1 MAESQVTDDLELR
14 RQQARARAR
23 ARLRLQEQEQAAAPE
38 PDFGAPEPQLVSG
51 LRAPEQPMLRPLESA
66 RKAAAAYPGS
76 AAKVLSD
83 TVKGIYQLATSP
95 AQTTMGVLDVAAG
108 ALRNMAPAG
117 LRKFLDSA
125 SDPATIE
132 RIQAAAQKA
141 GGAFA
146 ERYGSNEAIVNTLET
161 DPAGAM
167 SDIATI
173 LGIGGAAA
181 PGRVGTTLTKASRV
195 ADLPVTAAVGGL
207 DLLAATP
214 GALLARPERRASKML
229 QQSLGPE
236 RFALEDALK
245 RYPHLP
251 PAEAAAAAGIVAPEF
266 FAAAQESNR
275 LNVGNVFA
283 RRVANVEDLERN
295 ALAQMAGGGTQTSA
309 RGAAAA
315 QKSALE
321 ARLGPV
327 REQELRA
334 ANIAG
339 QKLPELEAQER
350 AFGDVA
356 AAKVEDVRR
365 FTAAGERA
373 AAREAEAGAIAVRS
387 KGLMASQQADQYA
400 HMGELAGAADRVA
413 ESAAQGSLLFG
424 EARRFAKAAKDSLE
438 AHGLRPLR
446 AEEATRSIDDM
457 LADPRFAG
465 SADVRRAL
473 TQVKAD
479 LAAWTNQDG
488 VIDAFALDSIRKNSV
503 NAAVR
508 DALGT
513 SPMSAKQQKRLTA
526 ELTASIKP
534 LIVDAI
540 ERAGGTGYGQYLRDY
555 ASGLHTV
562 SQRKMGAKLLKQY
575 QSNPKKFQE
584 IVRGDDPALIEKTFG
599 PGSYDIAAE
608 MAPHI
613 GTLRTI
619 SQRLERLDTIKDQ
632 AEKGR
637 RGMELI
643 AELNQSKLKL
653 PNWLNPKVALT
664 NAALQG
670 LEKYTDPRTRT
681 LLAEALQSGKSAQ
694 ELLNKVPIAERGR
707 IFTLIGQSITK
718 LEPYKVSTVG
728 RSANALASKE
738 ESVNALAPEDEE

>member
-207 DLLAATP
+207 DLGLSLP
-214 GALLARPERRASKML
+214 GAFTARPERRASNIL
-229 QQSLGPE
+229 AQSMGAE
-236 RFALEDALK
+236 RFAIEDAMRRFPGLS
-245 RYPHLP
+245 
-251 PAEAAAAAGIVAPEF
+251 PAEAATQAGIVAPQFMSLTTQAERFDPQSF
-266 FAAAQESNR
+266 FARRDLAAQEAD
-275 LNVGNVFA
+275 V
-283 RRVANVEDLERN
+283 N
-295 ALAQMAGGGTQTSA
+295 ALSQIAGAPTQTGA
-309 RGAAAA
+309 RAGVQQQRTAI
-315 QKSALE
+315 E
-321 ARLGPV
+321 ERLGPV

-339 QKLPELEAQER
+339 EKLPQLEARER
-350 AFGDVA
+350 RFGEA
-356 AAKVEDVRR
+356 AAGSVEDVRR

-373 AAREAEAGAIAVRS
+373 EARAAATVPVPGQPRAPGR
-387 KGLMASQQADQYA
+387 YTY
-400 HMGELAGAADRVA
+400 MGDLAKAANRVA
-413 ESAAQGSLLFG
+413 ESAAEGSLAFG

-446 AEEATRSIDDM
+446 ADQVTASIDTM

-473 TQVKAD
+473 ERVKAD
-479 LAAWTNQDG
+479 LADWTNADG

-503 NAAVR
+503 NAAAR
-508 DALGT
+508 DALGAA
-513 SPMSAKQQKRLTA
+513 PDAAKQQKKLTA
-526 ELTASIKP
+526 KLTRALKP
-534 LIVDAI
+534 MIVDAI
-540 ERAGGTGYGQYLRDY
+540 EQAGGTGYRQYLEDY
-555 ASGLHTV
+555 ASELHTV

-584 IVRGDDPALIEKTFG
+584 IVRGDDPTLIEKTFG
-599 PGSYDIAAE
+599 PGSYDIAVE
-608 MAPHI
+608 MAPHMEQ
-613 GTLRTI
+613 LRGI
-619 SQRLERLDTIKDQ
+619 SQRLERLDKIKDMG
-632 AEKGR
+632 ERGR
-637 RGMELI
+637 EGLRVIME
-643 AELNQSKLKL
+643 ANRSKFRL
-653 PNWLNPKVALT
+653 PQFLSAKITLT
-664 NAALQG
+664 NELLSDMEKFVDSKTRIAIADALRSG
-670 LEKYTDPRTRT
+670 TD
-681 LLAEALQSGKSAQ
+681 AQ
-694 ELLNKVPIAERGR
+694 ALLNKVPVNARPRFLELMGK
-707 IFTLIGQSITK
+707 SISK
-718 LEPYKVSTVG
+718 LEPFKVSTVG
-728 RSANALASKE
+728 RSANALAPKE
-738 ESVNALAPEDEE
+738 ESLNALAPEDEE